1 MQSLF
6 DCSPLTLSGA
16 DLERAALHS
25 LSEIEF
31 VGVTEQLDA
40 LYRQVAARVWSVD
53 ELPLLGRENTSPDR
67 PRRATIS
74 AELIRRIEEMTAVDQ
89 ALYEAARRR
98 APQARGT

>member
-1 MQSLF
+1 M
-6 DCSPLTLSGA
+6 TLSGA
-16 DLERAALHS
+16 ELERAALQS

-31 VGVTEQLDA
+31 VGVTEHLDA
-40 LYRQVAARVWSVD
+40 LYSQVAEGVWGLH

-74 AELIRRIEEMTAVDQ
+74 GDLLRKIESMTVVDR

-98 APQARGT
+98 APVEKIT